1 MYETSNSSLLKVED
15 LRIEISDL
23 ITKSEK
29 STINVLRQN

>member
-23 ITKSEK
+23 ITKPEK